1 MERGAQVE
9 SKFGFRTF
17 VYVHYLDVQSNA
29 LLRAFL
35 PYKFWN
41 TAVKT
46 CLQKHSSSK
55 QAVLF
60 RETLFRLIELK
71 S

>member
-46 CLQKHSSSK
+46 CLQSIRSK
-55 QAVLF
+55 QAVLL